1 LSTVSHELRTPLAS
15 IKGFATTLLREDVEW
30 EEESRR
36 EFLSII
42 DEESDRLTELIGN
55 LLDMSR
61 IEAGTLRVE
70 PEPTDLGPII
80 QETASEFQ
88 MLTHDHR
95 IEILLAPTLPL
106 VMADPRRA
114 RQILRNLVENAIKYS
129 PQGGSITIAA
139 SADANSV
146 QTSVTD
152 QGIGIDPSHLDSVF
166 DRFYQ
171 VDSASTRRVGGS
183 GLGLSICKAIVE
195 AHHGA
200 IWVESQWGR
209 GSTFYF
215 TFPLALSSAESPKE

>member
-1 LSTVSHELRTPLAS
+1 
-15 IKGFATTLLREDVEW
+15 
-30 EEESRR
+30 
-36 EFLSII
+36 
-42 DEESDRLTELIGN
+42 
-55 LLDMSR
+55 MSR

-80 QETASEFQ
+80 QETAAEFQ
-88 MLTHDHR
+88 LMTRRHQ
-95 IEILLAPTLPL
+95 IEILLAPALPL

-129 PQGGSITIAA
+129 PQGGTITISA
-139 SADANSV
+139 SVDASSV
-146 QTSVTD
+146 QTSVAD
-152 QGIGIDPSHLDSVF
+152 QGIGIESSHLDSVF

-195 AHHGA
+195 AHNGK
-200 IWVESQWGR
+200 IWVESQSGS

-215 TFPLALSSAESPKE
+215 TFPLALSEELPKE